1 MRLANF
7 LPRAWKTAVAA
18 TLSALCV
25 VASSAG
31 ASEVQDAYALL
42 QAGQQAQALA
52 RVDKILV
59 SDPTSP
65 EARFLKGV
73 ILAEQ
78 GKTKAATDVFEGL
91 TRDYPALPE
100 PYNNLAVIYAAQ
112 GQYGEARLALEKS
125 IRTHPSYATAYENLG
140 DVYAKLASDAYDRAL
155 RLDSTNNGARKKL
168 ALVRELTGQPPT
180 RLTQL
185 AAAASTPNRPP
196 AASKPP
202 PPSAATVT
210 QAPASVRPPA
220 PPKPTP
226 KAPTAVA
233 TARPTPPAPAP
244 APAPSTRPLPDAAA
258 LATVVAWAK
267 AWSAKDVERYLG
279 FYAPAFKT
287 PRGEPRA
294 AWEEKRSARIHGP
307 RSIDVSI
314 SSAKVLRH
322 DDDHVAVTFR
332 QAYRSE
338 RFQGSTR
345 KTLELVRDGE
355 DWRIV
360 GEHLVT
366 R

>member
-1 MRLANF
+1 MRLADI

-25 VASSAG
+25 VVYSAR

-52 RVDKILV
+52 RVNKILV
-59 SDPTSP
+59 SNPTNP

-78 GKTKAATDVFEGL
+78 GNAKAATDVFAGL
-91 TRDYPALPE
+91 TQDYPALPE

-140 DVYAKLASDAYDRAL
+140 DVYSKLASDAYDRAL

-180 RLTQL
+180 RPTQL
-185 AAAASTPNRPP
+185 AAAGSTPNRPP

-202 PPSAATVT
+202 PPSAATVK
-210 QAPASVRPPA
+210 QAPAPVRPPA
-220 PPKPTP
+220 PLKPTA

-233 TARPTPPAPAP
+233 TARPTPPP
-244 APAPSTRPLPDAAA
+244 PAPSARPSPDAAV

-287 PRGEPRA
+287 PRGETRA

-314 SSAKVLRH
+314 SGAKVLRQ
-322 DDDHVAVTFR
+322 DDNHVAVTFR
-332 QAYRSE
+332 QGYRSE

-345 KTLELVRDGE
+345 KTLELVRNGE

-360 GEHLVT
+360 GEHLIT